1 MVWWE
6 AVLSPALQVLLDKLA
21 SGEILEFLR
30 KWDISAELIEKLK
43 IAYFSNTLVLD
54 DAEEKQHSN
63 PAVEAWLDMLKDAA
77 FEAEDVLDE
86 LATAAIRWKLDVSL
100 PNQVRTWN
108 FISNF
113 NPFNEKIESRIQ
125 KIIDKLEYVAKQK
138 EFLGLEADIGQRN
151 SCVNLT
157 TSLLIDSH
165 VYGRDKDL
173 DNVIQLLLDS
183 KEASKGE
190 ICAVPIL
197 GMGGVG
203 KTTLAKCVFNDARVD
218 SCFNVKAW
226 TCVSDS
232 FNVVTVTKR
241 ILESVTRKPW
251 GTDNLELLQISLKRE
266 LNQKKLLLVL
276 DDVWYE
282 SYDNWKELMTPLM
295 AAAHGSKIIVTTR
308 NQKVVTA
315 IESLPPYSLKELP
328 DDACWSLFLNH
339 AFGNKNPD
347 DLPNLRTIG
356 HDIMK
361 RCKGLPLAAKGLGSL
376 LSPKLETKHWNNIL
390 YRNLWEFPSKKS
402 NILSALRSSYR
413 HLPAN
418 LKQCFA
424 YCSIFPKDY
433 EFDRE
438 QLVLLWMAEGFVQQV
453 VDESKTLEEVGQEYF
468 DNLLSRSFF
477 QESPFDNSRY
487 VMHDL
492 INDLAHSVS
501 RNLCV
506 RLDDKL
512 KSYNQLRISER
523 TRHFSF
529 IRGKYDVYKKFE
541 GLNEVKRLRTFL
553 PLASPFGIGFCYLS
567 NKVPNDLL
575 PKLRFLRVLSLSGY
589 YIIELPETIGSL
601 RHLRYFDL
609 SHTAIKSL
617 PESICC
623 LHNLQT
629 LILNDCDSLAKLPM
643 NLGNLV
649 NLRYLDVC
657 RSGLQEMPMD
667 IGRLISLQRLPEFIV
682 GNHRSTGINELRN
695 LQMGSGRSSG
705 IDELRDLQ
713 QVQGTLTISKLENV
727 INAWDAKRANLTDK
741 RNLDELV
748 LEWSSNSDGLQNER
762 IQLDILE
769 MSQPHQK
776 LKRVSIQNYGGLKFP
791 TWLGDPSFCSLVIL
805 ECSNCKKC
813 TRLPP
818 LGQLPSLK
826 KLYIKGM
833 DGIKGVGAEFY
844 VNSISIIKPFPLL
857 ETLCFEEMLEWEE
870 WSSFEYEHGIEGF
883 PCLIELQIK
892 NCPKLRTEL
901 PNHFTSLKKLV
912 IHEAERLKPP
922 LPLTATL
929 SELYLKK
936 SDAMLFTTAPNL
948 TRISHL
954 QIYDIV
960 KLTHIPDRILQQ
972 LTELKNLDIID
983 CCDLSS
989 LWKNESNLVLQTSL
1003 QRLVI
1008 RNCPVLVTML
1018 EEEEQLPIKLEHLE
1032 VECCH
1037 NLERLPTGMENLT
1050 SLRELIIKDC
1060 QKLVISPDANFTSM
1074 LRGLAVQGCG
1084 FGSLPEWLVHNLN
1097 SPLESIYISGCYN
1110 FTSFSTKC
1118 DHLPTTFQQLTI
1130 NNCPSLESL
1139 PKGLMHVNNLTL
1151 KVLEIFD
1158 CFSLSSFP
1166 TGQLPGTL
1174 KTLTIWNCTNLESL
1188 ADVEVQENM
1197 SLESFRVGYCSSL
1210 KCLPNDLWKLMYLD
1224 YLEIDGCPGLESFPE
1239 GGFPTNSLKKVYISN
1254 CDSLKCLPDGMQ
1266 NLTSLQELH
1275 LSECPS
1281 FKSLPEGGFPINLIS
1296 LEIKDCENIC
1306 PLSEW
1311 DLHRLNSLEKL
1322 SITGGCSELSSFPE
1336 WLLPSSLTCLHIGR
1350 LALPVDGLPNT
1361 LSRLEICD
1369 CPTLEQQCEKDLPK
1383 IDHIPCTLM

>member
-183 KEASKGE
+183 KEASK
-190 ICAVPIL
+190 
-197 GMGGVG
+197 
-203 KTTLAKCVFNDARVD
+203 
-218 SCFNVKAW
+218 
-226 TCVSDS
+226 
-232 FNVVTVTKR
+232 
-241 ILESVTRKPW
+241 
-251 GTDNLELLQISLKRE
+251 
-266 LNQKKLLLVL
+266 
-276 DDVWYE
+276 
-282 SYDNWKELMTPLM
+282 
-295 AAAHGSKIIVTTR
+295 
-308 NQKVVTA
+308 
-315 IESLPPYSLKELP
+315 
-328 DDACWSLFLNH
+328 
-339 AFGNKNPD
+339 
-347 DLPNLRTIG
+347 
-356 HDIMK
+356 
-361 RCKGLPLAAKGLGSL
+361 
-376 LSPKLETKHWNNIL
+376 
-390 YRNLWEFPSKKS
+390 
-402 NILSALRSSYR
+402 
-413 HLPAN
+413 
-418 LKQCFA
+418 
-424 YCSIFPKDY
+424 
-433 EFDRE
+433 
-438 QLVLLWMAEGFVQQV
+438 EGFVQQV

-477 QESPFDNSRY
+477 QESPFDNS
-487 VMHDL
+487 
-492 INDLAHSVS
+492 
-501 RNLCV
+501 
-506 RLDDKL
+506 
-512 KSYNQLRISER
+512 
-523 TRHFSF
+523 
-529 IRGKYDVYKKFE
+529 
-541 GLNEVKRLRTFL
+541 
-553 PLASPFGIGFCYLS
+553 
-567 NKVPNDLL
+567 
-575 PKLRFLRVLSLSGY
+575 
-589 YIIELPETIGSL
+589 
-601 RHLRYFDL
+601 
-609 SHTAIKSL
+609 
-617 PESICC
+617 
-623 LHNLQT
+623 
-629 LILNDCDSLAKLPM
+629 
-643 NLGNLV
+643 
-649 NLRYLDVC
+649 

-776 LKRVSIQNYGGLKFP
+776 LKR
-791 TWLGDPSFCSLVIL
+791 
-805 ECSNCKKC
+805 
-813 TRLPP
+813 
-818 LGQLPSLK
+818 
-826 KLYIKGM
+826 
-833 DGIKGVGAEFY
+833 
-844 VNSISIIKPFPLL
+844 
-857 ETLCFEEMLEWEE
+857 
-870 WSSFEYEHGIEGF
+870 
-883 PCLIELQIK
+883 
-892 NCPKLRTEL
+892 
-901 PNHFTSLKKLV
+901 KLV